1 MFKAALT
8 SYIESIIRFSDIY
21 LLLGTKIVPKVCF
34 GMLIPAFGVEI
45 FVIKSKLLDSAT
57 STARLS
63 VLKLDKVGSLLSK
76 SFKSTMRL
84 KKK

>member
-1 MFKAALT
+1 MVLVQVT
-8 SYIESIIRFSDIY
+8 DIY
-21 LLLGTKIVPKVCF
+21 LLLGTKIVPKGF

-76 SFKSTMRL
+76 SFKSTIRL